1 VSIPYFPNYLSL
13 ASPYSFSGLSFFNTM
28 ECQMRHMDRL
38 LGEVK
43 RRGATSFEVTEEANA
58 RFLDRMTKHLDSSV
72 FYAGDCATSR
82 SYYFNQSGEASL
94 LRPTSVR
101 NAVRD
106 SSRFPLSD
114 YAIS

>member
-1 VSIPYFPNYLSL
+1 
-13 ASPYSFSGLSFFNTM
+13 
-28 ECQMRHMDRL
+28 
-38 LGEVK
+38 
-43 RRGATSFEVTEEANA
+43 
-58 RFLDRMTKHLDSSV
+58 V

-82 SYYFNQSGEASL
+82 SYYFNHSGEATL

-106 SSRFPLSD
+106 GSRFPRSD

>member
-1 VSIPYFPNYLSL
+1 MPL
-13 ASPYSFSGLSFFNTM
+13 
-28 ECQMRHMDRL
+28 L

-43 RRGATSFEVTEEANA
+43 RTHATTFEVTEEANA
-58 RFLDRMTKHLDSSV
+58 RFLDRMTKNLDSSV

-82 SYYFNQSGEASL
+82 SYYFNHSGEATL

-106 SSRFPLSD
+106 GSRFPLSD